1 MPSLSQCYATPFILF
16 CLAAALAA
24 HQDTSLPSHP
34 LCQGG
39 AQQKKK
45 ETKTHWRMS
54 NLRPS
59 MRRGCSMYFC
69 TIHRSVQCPLA
80 PRVSVTRCKIATS
93 DLSTCA
99 AACVSRMWCAA
110 CVGRMWCVAR
120 MHRMWCVARELA
132 EALDLDPSP
141 ARLARRF
148 DDPEVLSP
156 LGAAVERRLRPLK
169 PSHLLVECGA

>member
-1 MPSLSQCYATPFILF
+1 MPSFSQCYATPFILF

-24 HQDTSLPSHP
+24 HPDTSPPHHTSVRGVL
-34 LCQGG
+34 
-39 AQQKKK
+39 KKK
-45 ETKTHWRMS
+45 NETKTHWRMS

-93 DLSTCA
+93 DLSTC
-99 AACVSRMWCAA
+99 VSRMWCAA
-110 CVGRMWCVAR
+110 CVSRMWCVAR
-120 MHRMWCVARELA
+120 IRRMWCVARELA
-132 EALDLDPSP
+132 EALHLDPSP

-148 DDPEVLSP
+148 DDPEVGTP
-156 LGAAVERRLRPLK
+156 LGAAVERRLRPLQ
-169 PSHLLVECGA
+169 PRHLLVECGA